1 MRAKCYFSPI
11 FIHIAMLVAQVQGSV
26 LGDLFSI
33 LNSEAVPLIDALS
46 DQDINQLLSLL
57 TSNVTVLVPM

>member
-1 MRAKCYFSPI
+1 MLLFT
-11 FIHIAMLVAQVQGSV
+11 HIAMLVAQVQGSV

-46 DQDINQLLSLL
+46 DQDSNQLLSLL

>member
-1 MRAKCYFSPI
+1 
-11 FIHIAMLVAQVQGSV
+11 MLVAQVQGSV

-33 LNSEAVPLIDALS
+33 LNSEATPLIDALS

>member
-1 MRAKCYFSPI
+1 
-11 FIHIAMLVAQVQGSV
+11 MLVAQVQGSV

-46 DQDINQLLSLL
+46 DQDSNQLLSLL